1 MRVTN
6 DPAGQGGAAGAFAE
20 LFRLESDFQARL
32 AEETLRYLRQLHG
45 AVVPV
50 APGTVVLPSD
60 GLELRA
66 TGARRATAQLML
78 DVENLQRAH
87 CLVTLQVTPLV
98 SAAGVTWFPAS
109 DGAMPSR
116 LLAPGTSER
125 FTLTLSIPAALPAGD
140 YRGAMLLQGFRSNS
154 IAVVV
159 TVEDESSNS
168 VKFVAKA
175 KQKAAHAGATKTAK
189 KAAKKST
196 TKTTKKATKR
206 AGKKPFGTRRGA

>member
-1 MRVTN
+1 MMSLTNEVTIAPN
-6 DPAGQGGAAGAFAE
+6 ATPMITPRSVRK
-20 LFRLESDFQARL
+20 LLSLCART
-32 AEETLRYLRQLHG
+32 E
-45 AVVPV
+45 
-50 APGTVVLPSD
+50 
-60 GLELRA
+60 
-66 TGARRATAQLML
+66 
-78 DVENLQRAH
+78 
-87 CLVTLQVTPLV
+87 
-98 SAAGVTWFPAS
+98 SAASENAFLNCCQDLDSPAS

-168 VKFVAKA
+168 GKFVAKA